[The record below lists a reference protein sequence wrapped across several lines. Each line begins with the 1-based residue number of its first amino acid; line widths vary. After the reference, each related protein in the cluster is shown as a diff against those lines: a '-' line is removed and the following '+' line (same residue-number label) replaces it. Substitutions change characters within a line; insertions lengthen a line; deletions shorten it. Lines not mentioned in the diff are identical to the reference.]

1 MTTIR
6 IATRK
11 SPLAQRQ
18 TDLTIEAISRVNPD
32 ILCEKVLITTSGDK
46 RQSWS
51 LSEKGGKGLFT
62 KEIEEALIAG
72 EADLAVH
79 SAKDLPTEMPE
90 RLEIRGFLPRENP
103 HDVIIIREGLQ
114 DGYPRDIA
122 TSSPRRR
129 IQGKQVFPNAVW
141 SEIRG
146 NVDTRLN
153 KVVKGITD
161 GTFLA
166 AAGLNRLGIDIW
178 EGLIFRELP
187 FKVMVPAVG
196 QGAVA
201 LQMRKG
207 ELPWIDAMCCGS
219 TLRAVTLERA
229 LLAAMEGGC
238 QTAMGAHFDG
248 ATFHVYHEDW
258 GHHTFEPHDDE
269 VDDPINYVRSLIS
282 MLKSGETH

>member
-1 MTTIR
+1 MKTIR

-18 TDLTIEAISRVNPD
+18 TDLTIEAISKLNPD
-32 ILCEKVLITTSGDK
+32 ISFEKVLITTSGDK
-46 RQSWS
+46 RQNWS

-62 KEIEEALIAG
+62 KEIEEALINSD
-72 EADLAVH
+72 ADLAVH
-79 SAKDLPTEMPE
+79 SSKDLPTEMPGE
-90 RLEIRGFLPRENP
+90 LEILGFLPRENP
-103 HDVIIIREGLQ
+103 HDVLVIREGLQ

-122 TSSPRRR
+122 SSSPRRR
-129 IQGKQVFPNAVW
+129 IQGKTVFPNAVW

-153 KVVKGITD
+153 KVANGITD

-166 AAGLNRLGIDIW
+166 AAGLSRLGIDSW

-201 LQMRKG
+201 LQTRKG
-207 ELPWIDAMCCGS
+207 EMEWMQQMCCEQ
-219 TLRAVTLERA
+219 TRLAVTLERA
-229 LLAAMEGGC
+229 LLQAMEGGC

-248 ATFHVYHEDW
+248 KIFHIYHEDW
-258 GHHTFEPHDDE
+258 GHHTFEPKE
-269 VDDPINYVRSLIS
+269 SELGDPNAYAKALIS
-282 MLKSGETH
+282 SIAQL